1 MGKQGNNPLPAPNA
15 VAGNAA
21 RAASYGLTDAILGAI
36 PFGAG
41 PLGGVASG
49 VVGSLLTDLIGD
61 PLANGLSGL
70 FGGQQAGADGA
81 AEGTGSGAGRPM
93 GGMFGPMTQERYDT
107 VMNML
112 AAAMVGAQQSNS
124 PAAAFLAPIVGSMV
138 GMGAGKQRDAFAAQ
152 QSAEGAQ
159 ALLGR
164 PLTAAEQ
171 QAMTI
176 ASDPNAP
183 DYLQTIARNMLPKA
197 PATMGGGGATPRR
210 SSSGSSAAPGPAAY
224 TYQYTDKNGVR
235 MGYNKRTGQV
245 EPVPVSGA
253 QPSGPTAGQPV
264 VPAPPPDP
272 VLPRDPGS
280 APGGTGDLSDLT
292 DEELLSRYR

>member
-1 MGKQGNNPLPAPNA
+1 MGKQSASAMPAPNPLSA
-15 VAGNAA
+15 MFSGGKAAAAGTAP
-21 RAASYGLTDAILGAI
+21 RQPMQGL
-36 PFGAG
+36 
-41 PLGGVASG
+41 
-49 VVGSLLTDLIGD
+49 
-61 PLANGLSGL
+61 
-70 FGGQQAGADGA
+70 
-81 AEGTGSGAGRPM
+81 
-93 GGMFGPMTQERYDT
+93 FGPMTQDRYDT

-112 AAAMVGAQQSNS
+112 SAAMVGANQSNS
-124 PAAAFLAPIVGSMV
+124 PVAAFLAPIVGSMV
-138 GMGAGKQRDAFAAQ
+138 GMGAGKQRDAYAAQ
-152 QSAEGAQ
+152 QAADGAQ

-164 PLTAAEQ
+164 QLTAAEQ

-210 SSSGSSAAPGPAAY
+210 SSGGGSAPGPASY
-224 TYQYTDKNGVR
+224 TYQFTDKNGVR

-245 EPVPVSGA
+245 EPVPIA
-253 QPSGPTAGQPV
+253 AAEPSGPTAGQPV

-280 APGGTGDLSDLT
+280 VPGGSGDLSGLS